1 MTDTPEIR
9 VERIGL
15 ATLYLAKWQDVPDL
29 PRPAAII
36 TDPPYGQRLK
46 TNVVTGPKKRPG
58 RSGFIQPKVSL
69 YPAAI
74 AGDDTPFDPSSFLR
88 AADIT
93 LFWGAHKF
101 ADRLPPGQMLCWDKN
116 PKGTRRCHGDG
127 EIAWLNSPGK
137 PMRIF
142 RYLWSGICMA
152 AGYETQNEICH
163 HSSAQRRVHP
173 TQKPVDLMTWCIEQA
188 RVPEGGLILDPYMG
202 GGSTGIAAV
211 RAGHP
216 FIGIECEPQYF
227 EAACRRIRKAQEM
240 QEAA

>member
-1 MTDTPEIR
+1 MADTPEIR

-36 TDPPYGQRLK
+36 TDPPYGQRLN
-46 TNVVTGPKKRPG
+46 TNIRAKPLPRFDGSPGLMHRRPV
-58 RSGFIQPKVSL
+58 P
-69 YPAAI
+69 YPDAI
-74 AGDDTPFDPSSFLR
+74 IGDDKPFDPT
-88 AADIT
+88 DI
-93 LFWGAHKF
+93 LQRSDIVLLWGAHKF
-101 ADRLPPGQMLCWDKN
+101 ADRLPPGQMLCWDKR
-116 PKGTRRCHGDG
+116 PSGVVRKQGDG
-127 EIAWLNSPGK
+127 EAAWLNSPGK

-142 RYLWSGICMA
+142 RHLWDGLCVA
-152 AGYETQNEICH
+152 AGYETRVERTGQ
-163 HSSAQRRVHP
+163 SGARRVHP
-173 TQKPVDLMTWCIEQA
+173 TQKPVDLMTWCIQQA
-188 RVPEGGLILDPYMG
+188 RVPGGGLILDPYMG